1 MRIAVTIVC
10 LAVMVVAVSLFA
22 RTIAQIV
29 RTVKLGQP
37 VPLSNLVFDEKF
49 GSAQP
54 PQEKIPARCSPLS
67 GLE

>member
-10 LAVMVVAVSLFA
+10 LAVTVVAVSLFA

-37 VPLSNLVFDEKF
+37 DARTDTSP
-49 GSAQP
+49 A
-54 PQEKIPARCSPLS
+54 PAR
-67 GLE
+67 